1 MSKQTGLTE
10 QRAPCSAVERRQ
22 PAAAAAAAQIRVTEL
37 DRPSEA

>member
-10 QRAPCSAVERRQ
+10 QRAPCLAVERRR
-22 PAAAAAAAQIRVTEL
+22 PAVAAQIRVTDP